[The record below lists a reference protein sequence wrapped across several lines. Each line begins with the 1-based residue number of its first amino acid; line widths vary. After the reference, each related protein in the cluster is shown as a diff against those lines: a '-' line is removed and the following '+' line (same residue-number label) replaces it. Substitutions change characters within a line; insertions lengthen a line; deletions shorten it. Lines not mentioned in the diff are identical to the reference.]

1 MTELGGDVDSPSK
14 NDTYTPKA
22 HTRKKLIAQQRRYAR
37 VYKGIGE
44 TSVTFFGKGGARE
57 RADVFLH
64 RKTEQSVL
72 CSDVVPLAGV
82 EPARYRYR
90 RILSPLRLPIPSQRQ
105 R

>member
-57 RADVFLH
+57 RAEVFLDKEK
-64 RKTEQSVL
+64 RSKAYFAPTRLSKNLWFSNNGELSEGT
-72 CSDVVPLAGV
+72 PL
-82 EPARYRYR
+82 
-90 RILSPLRLPIPSQRQ
+90 
-105 R
+105 